1 MIKTSRQIRT
11 EEDRFGGYIPRTESS
26 RRNVE
31 VDLDVDPDK
40 ELSFSR
46 RTFVE
51 PEYDKETDAPKKE
64 ESFYSTLDKPRRT
77 VTPPARKPSAVRR
90 DAEDVMPSIR
100 THDAAERHEET
111 EPDRS
116 AGLLS
121 TRTKVMLAIYV
132 AVAVVLA
139 AIVIA
144 TGIAL
149 SSSTASVAS
158 LEAQVAARNAT
169 IAEQTSQILALEPSA
184 VRRDAE
190 DVMPSIRTH
199 DAAERHEETEPDR
212 SAGLL
217 STRTKVMLAI
227 YVAVAV
233 VLAAIVIATGIALSS
248 STASVA
254 SLEAQVAARNAT
266 IAEQTSQILALEDDT
281 LLSGMAT
288 EQGMSHVSSVTEF
301 ELLPVEDAPAVTAN
315 TNWFDRFCDWLS
327 KIL

>member
-1 MIKTSRQIRT
+1 MIKTSRQIKT

-51 PEYDKETDAPKKE
+51 PSYEKDKPAAPEKE
-64 ESFYSTLDKPRRT
+64 ESIYSTLDKPRRT

-100 THDAAERHEET
+100 THDATERHEET
-111 EPDRS
+111 ESDRN
-116 AGLLS
+116 AGLLG

-132 AVAVVLA
+132 AVAV
-139 AIVIA
+139 I
-144 TGIAL
+144 
-149 SSSTASVAS
+149 
-158 LEAQVAARNAT
+158 
-169 IAEQTSQILALEPSA
+169 
-184 VRRDAE
+184 
-190 DVMPSIRTH
+190 
-199 DAAERHEETEPDR
+199 
-212 SAGLL
+212 
-217 STRTKVMLAI
+217 
-227 YVAVAV
+227 
-233 VLAAIVIATGIALSS
+233 LAAIVIATGIALSS

-281 LLSGMAT
+281 LLSGMAV
-288 EQGMSHVSSVTEF
+288 EQGMSPVSSVTEF
-301 ELLPVEDAPAVTAN
+301 ELLPVEDAPAVTES